1 MDIRIIFF
9 IVIGIVMVAMLIKG
23 CSGELKFQP
32 LKIEN
37 KINKQLI
44 KKNDKQERV
53 KVKVKKRIKP
63 EFDFMLNGKPLSK
76 WED

>member
-9 IVIGIVMVAMLIKG
+9 IVIGIVLVAMLIKG
-23 CSGELKFQP
+23 CSGEVKLQP

-37 KINKQLI
+37 KINKQLT

-53 KVKVKKRIKP
+53 KVKKKIKP

-76 WED
+76 WKD